1 MKGHLL
7 RSLAIL
13 MFALGFIFH
22 GIVLPVYADTLP
34 DSEIKALD
42 EYPNWVGLCGSAIN
56 NELKTAGNDQ
66 VFIIGDSITHRS
78 QSQYEAAFQQKG
90 LTGVI
95 DASDSRSLNAKGTT
109 GNKLSGMEVIRESKD
124 KIQNAAAVVVAL
136 GTNGGN
142 TDDTVAKAIDAIG
155 AGKKIFWVDTI
166 AVGRSDDSIVGPGNR
181 AIYEQAKAKKFQV
194 ISWFNTVDEQGDPQ
208 HPAKHEKDPH
218 KYIDTS
224 DGLGVHPTSGGSTA
238 LAELVT
244 DAVSKDLQA
253 TAGDPT
259 APDDSSGQPF
269 CCPSENSSGENIS
282 LTGNTNAEKA
292 FNFFIGAPIN
302 LTKEQAAGVVGN
314 MVAESGVDPEN
325 IQNPGG
331 SSRDPNDAGS
341 AGWGIIQWTPGSKI
355 IGIARDQGVTG
366 PIYELGT
373 QLQIVYNHMKGTSPT
388 GVVNMLDAYRKITG
402 TGPAAAGAAAIEFEQ
417 KMEGAGI
424 KAYPARVGAAKAV
437 LREFGD
443 NAAGDSTVSGDAG
456 ANGCGGGA
464 VSGDLL
470 GTVINYAWPDYHPA
484 PYLKRKQAYANAVAT
499 AQQQGLYVGG
509 SVGGVAGIDCGGFVT
524 RVMLDS
530 GFEPGYN
537 FNGKGGNT
545 IEQQKWLDQNWRK
558 LSPEEFKDTSKL
570 QPGDVAI
577 NDDHTYMYVGKINNF
592 NSVTASA
599 SYSQSGNGRAP
610 MAGHEAAGDPNFSWY
625 RKK

>member
-1 MKGHLL
+1 MKLHTLY
-7 RSLAIL
+7 RSLVVMMVAGCFLFSGVL
-13 MFALGFIFH
+13 M
-22 GIVLPVYADTLP
+22 PVYADTLP

-42 EYPNWVGLCGSAIN
+42 EYPNWVGACGSAIN
-56 NELKTAGNDQ
+56 EQLAPAGSDQ
-66 VFIIGDSITHRS
+66 IFILGDSITHKA
-78 QSQYEAAFQQKG
+78 QSSYEKAFQDNN

-95 DASDSRSLNAKGTT
+95 DASDSRSLSAEGTT
-109 GNKLSGMEVIRESKD
+109 GNMLSGMQAIAQDKD
-124 KIQNAAAVVVAL
+124 KIKNADAVVIAL

-142 TDDTVAKAIDAIG
+142 TDESVAKAIDAIG
-155 AGKKIFWVDTI
+155 SDKKIYWVDTI
-166 AVGRSDDSIVGPGNR
+166 AVGRSDDSILGPSNR
-181 AIYEQAKAKKFQV
+181 AIYSQAKAKKFQV

-208 HPAKHEKDPH
+208 HPARHEKDPN
-218 KYIDTS
+218 KYIDNS
-224 DGLGVHPTSGGSTA
+224 DGLGVHPTKDGSTA
-238 LAELVT
+238 LAKLVT
-244 DAVSKDLQA
+244 EAVSKDLQTDA
-253 TAGDPT
+253 DNPAV
-259 APDDSSGQPF
+259 PDSSSGQPF
-269 CCPSENSSGENIS
+269 CCPSDSSSGENIS

-292 FNFFIGAPIN
+292 FNFFISPSIG

-325 IQNPGG
+325 IQEPGG
-331 SSRDPNDAGS
+331 RTKDPSSITS
-341 AGWGIIQWTPGSKI
+341 GWGIIQWTPGSKI
-355 IGIARDQGVTG
+355 IGIAKAQGVNG

-388 GVVNMLDAYRKITG
+388 GVVNMLESYKKIAG
-402 TGPAAAGAAAIEFEQ
+402 TGVAAAGAAAIEFEQ
-417 KMEGAGI
+417 KMEGAGV
-424 KAYPARVGAAKAV
+424 KAYASRVGAAKAV

-443 NAAGDSTVSGDAG
+443 NAPGSGGATGDTG

-470 GTVINYAWPDYHPA
+470 GTIVNYAWPDYHPA

-499 AQQQGLYVGG
+499 AQKQGLYVGG

-545 IEQQKWLDQNWRK
+545 IEQQKWLEQNWQK
-558 LSPEEFKDTSKL
+558 LGPNEFKDTSKL

-577 NDDHTYMYVGKINNF
+577 NDNHTYMYVGKVNGF

-599 SYSQSGNGRAP
+599 SFSQSNNGRAP
-610 MAGHEAAGDPNFSWY
+610 MAGHEAAGDTSFSWY
-625 RKK
+625 RKR